1 MLGELTLMFHT
12 SCGFLEKETVN
23 DLERERE
30 KEREPHIHQHQ
41 LTPEFTTWTVTARQ
55 GLRLSLANYCVSFLG
70 GLIENCVFFFI
81 PLASSQGL
89 TGAIVI
95 ND

>member
-70 GLIENCVFFFI
+70 GLIENCVFFLSRWL
-81 PLASSQGL
+81 PVRA
-89 TGAIVI
+89 
-95 ND
+95 

>member
-1 MLGELTLMFHT
+1 MIW
-12 SCGFLEKETVN
+12 
-23 DLERERE
+23 RERE

-81 PLASSQGL
+81 SLASSQGL